1 MKRDRMQRHT
11 LTLACVFVV
20 NAAYGC
26 ATHPDGPA
34 SPEATVTAFARALN
48 EGNLAAAYACM
59 SDDYRS
65 HVSFEAW
72 QKLME
77 ENSQEVIEI
86 SNSLTHVR
94 GPAHVR
100 AEFDHEAER
109 DLVLIQQGGKWFVET
124 DVARVYDQSTPR
136 AALRAFVRAVEHK
149 RYDVV
154 LRLVPNADKEGMT
167 TATLEQ
173 AWSGAGRDEIARVVG
188 NLKDH
193 LDAPIEI
200 VGSHATLPYGER
212 MRVQFLRE
220 DGVWKIENPE

>member
-1 MKRDRMQRHT
+1 MKRDRLQRHT
-11 LTLACVFVV
+11 LTLASVLVV
-20 NAAYGC
+20 KLACGC

-48 EGNLAAAYACM
+48 EGNLARAYALM
-59 SDDYRS
+59 SDDFRS
-65 HVSFEAW
+65 HVSFGAW
-72 QKLME
+72 KKLME

-94 GPAHVR
+94 GPARVR
-100 AEFDHEAER
+100 ADLDHEGEG
-109 DLVLIQQGGKWFVET
+109 DLVLEQHAGRWFVT
-124 DVARVYDQSTPR
+124 SDVARVYDQSTPR
-136 AALRAFVRAVEHK
+136 AALHAFVRAIEHK

-167 TATLEQ
+167 TASLEK
-173 AWSGAGRDEIARVVG
+173 AWGGTGRDEIARVVG
-188 NLKDH
+188 NLRDH
-193 LDAPIEI
+193 LDGPIEV
-200 VGSHATLPYGER
+200 VGNHATLPYGER

>member
-11 LTLACVFVV
+11 LTLASVLVV
-20 NAAYGC
+20 KLACGC

-34 SPEATVTAFARALN
+34 SPEATITAFARALN
-48 EGNLAAAYACM
+48 EGNLAKAYALM
-59 SDDYRS
+59 SDDFRS

-77 ENSQEVIEI
+77 ENSQEVIEV

-94 GPAHVR
+94 GPARIR
-100 AEFDHEAER
+100 AELDHEAEG
-109 DLVLIQQGGKWFVET
+109 DLVLVQREGKWFVAT

-136 AALRAFVRAVEHK
+136 AALRAFVRAIEHK

-167 TATLEQ
+167 TESLEKAWGAT
-173 AWSGAGRDEIARVVG
+173 GRDEIARVVG

-193 LDAPIEI
+193 LDGPIEV

>member
-11 LTLACVFVV
+11 LPLACALVV
-20 NAAYGC
+20 KLASGC

-34 SPEATVTAFARALN
+34 SPEATITAFARALN
-48 EGNLAAAYACM
+48 EGDLASAYAMM
-59 SDDYRS
+59 SADYRS

-94 GPAHVR
+94 GPAHVH
-100 AEFDHEAER
+100 AELDHEGEG
-109 DLVLIQQGGKWFVET
+109 DLRLVQQDGRWFVAS
-124 DVARVYDQSTPR
+124 DVARIYDQSTPR

-167 TATLEQ
+167 TASLEQ
-173 AWSGAGRDEIARVVG
+173 AWGGAGRDEIARVVS
-188 NLKDH
+188 NLRDH
-193 LDAPIEI
+193 LDGPIEI
-200 VGSHATLPYGER
+200 TGNHATLPYGER

-220 DGVWKIENPE
+220 DGIWKIENPE

>member
-11 LTLACVFVV
+11 LSLACVFVV
-20 NAAYGC
+20 NLAWGC

-34 SPEATVTAFARALN
+34 SPETTVTAFARALN
-48 EGNLAAAYACM
+48 EGNLPAAYALM

-65 HVSFEAW
+65 HVSLEAW

-94 GPAHVR
+94 GPARVL
-100 AEFDHEAER
+100 ATFDHEAEG
-109 DLVLIQQGGKWFVET
+109 DLVLVLRDGKWAVAT

-167 TATLEQ
+167 TASLEK
-173 AWSGAGRDEIARVVG
+173 AWGGAGRDEIARVAG

-193 LDAPIEI
+193 VEGPIETA
-200 VGSHATLPYGER
+200 GNHATLPYGER

>member
-1 MKRDRMQRHT
+1 MKRDRMQRLT
-11 LTLACVFVV
+11 LSLACVFVV
-20 NAAYGC
+20 KLACGC

-34 SPEATVTAFARALN
+34 SPEATITAFARALN
-48 EGNLAAAYACM
+48 EGNLPAAYAMM
-59 SDDYRS
+59 SEDYRS
-65 HVSFEAW
+65 HVSAEAW

-94 GPAHVR
+94 GPARVKAELDHVG
-100 AEFDHEAER
+100 EG
-109 DLVLIQQGGKWFVET
+109 DLVLVQRDGKWFVAS

-136 AALRAFVRAVEHK
+136 AALHAFVRAIEHK

-167 TATLEQ
+167 TASLEK
-173 AWSGAGRDEIARVVG
+173 AWSGAGRDEISRVVG

-193 LDAPIEI
+193 LSGPIEI
-200 VGSHATLPYGER
+200 VGNHATLPYGER

>member
-1 MKRDRMQRHT
+1 MKRDRMQRLT
-11 LTLACVFVV
+11 LSLACVLVV
-20 NAAYGC
+20 KLACGC

-34 SPEATVTAFARALN
+34 SPEATITAFARALN
-48 EGNLAAAYACM
+48 EGNLPAAYAMM
-59 SDDYRS
+59 SEDYRS
-65 HVSFEAW
+65 HVSLEAW

-94 GPAHVR
+94 GPARVKAELDHVG
-100 AEFDHEAER
+100 EG
-109 DLVLIQQGGKWFVET
+109 DLVLVQRDGRWFVAS

-136 AALRAFVRAVEHK
+136 AALHAFVRAVEHK

-167 TATLEQ
+167 TASLEK
-173 AWSGAGRDEIARVVG
+173 AWSGAGRDEISRVVG

-193 LDAPIEI
+193 LGGAIEI
-200 VGSHATLPYGER
+200 VGNHATLPYGER

>member
-1 MKRDRMQRHT
+1 MKRDRMQRPT
-11 LTLACVFVV
+11 VTLACVLVL
-20 NAAYGC
+20 NLACAC
-26 ATHPDGPA
+26 ATHPEGPA
-34 SPEATVTAFARALN
+34 SPEATITAFARALN
-48 EGNLAAAYACM
+48 EGNLPAAYAMM
-59 SDDYRS
+59 SDEYRS
-65 HVSFEAW
+65 HVSLEAW

-94 GPAHVR
+94 GPARVQ
-100 AEFDHEAER
+100 AELDHEGEG
-109 DLVLIQQGGKWFVET
+109 DLVLVQQAGKWFVAS

-136 AALRAFVRAVEHK
+136 AALHAFVRAVEHK

-167 TATLEQ
+167 TASLEK

-188 NLKDH
+188 NLRDH
-193 LDAPIEI
+193 LNGPIEI
-200 VGSHATLPYGER
+200 VGNHATLPYGER

>member
-1 MKRDRMQRHT
+1 MKRDRMQRRT
-11 LTLACVFVV
+11 LTLACVLVV
-20 NAAYGC
+20 KLACGC

-34 SPEATVTAFARALN
+34 SPEATVIAFARALN
-48 EGNLAAAYACM
+48 EGDLASAYALM

-94 GPAHVR
+94 GPARVR
-100 AEFDHEAER
+100 ADLDHEGEG
-109 DLVLIQQGGKWFVET
+109 DLVLEQHAGRWFVT
-124 DVARVYDQSTPR
+124 SDVARVYDQSTPR
-136 AALRAFVRAVEHK
+136 AALRAFVRAIEHK

-167 TATLEQ
+167 TASLEK
-173 AWSGAGRDEIARVVG
+173 AWGGTGRDEIARVVG
-188 NLKDH
+188 NLRDH
-193 LDAPIEI
+193 LDGPIEM
-200 VGSHATLPYGER
+200 VGNHATLPYGER